1 MIKSSRAFDANERV
15 AEYRKSVA
23 AVQEN
28 VLLFKGYLGPTVKDK
43 PELTSVGER
52 AARAAGVIVDS
63 LGKLRCPPGTPNA
76 NQFTDM
82 QMSNCLVPSAETV
95 ATNTRKIALKAGKLT
110 QGASSLLKSK
120 KTKDRAK
127 IGALLAL
134 QTLDYIH
141 ADGSGSVEKSVI
153 LALSLAQTMGADM
166 VDFAA
171 DSLHNR
177 GKIGDR
183 QRKLLKT
190 VSGKIRGADSSDFG
204 VAITAKIKGK
214 KGKDKEPSKLK
225 SVNGFRRGN
234 SKLAKAK
241 EFDSVV
247 GAADANGRNISR
259 DLPTVIK
266 DIDTVEKASEH
277 LKNGGKINEIS
288 DTLALDAILDN
299 IDVYGNDGSVSE
311 LKRFELLGTGGGV
324 VGMNRLKDRTTGQ
337 MLGVKYASRKQL
349 WDKESTVSQAPLT
362 KGFSKRWEEPVNE
375 VLAVSIAEEFGYPSS
390 SLRVVQAAP
399 TEAAM
404 GVVTDLVHNSYEGQI
419 LSSSPEIMRKV
430 DSRKLMHMH
439 VMDIVMANGDRHSG
453 NILFAENSDGVDA
466 IPIDHSFVLS
476 VSEYSDTAE
485 KFSSGILSH
494 PVGNELAARHGR
506 SAEGHNKLVE
516 ETEKVLQDIQKI
528 DADSLETR
536 LLSQLDEMVNDRN
549 LIGEFALTPERLK
562 EMEKLQS
569 DIRKSASRLREM
581 QGMTPKQLADIVVKP
596 LNWGADTD
604 TALQDILNMDV
615 V

>member
-1 MIKSSRAFDANERV
+1 
-15 AEYRKSVA
+15 
-23 AVQEN
+23 
-28 VLLFKGYLGPTVKDK
+28 
-43 PELTSVGER
+43 
-52 AARAAGVIVDS
+52 
-63 LGKLRCPPGTPNA
+63 
-76 NQFTDM
+76 
-82 QMSNCLVPSAETV
+82 
-95 ATNTRKIALKAGKLT
+95 
-110 QGASSLLKSK
+110 
-120 KTKDRAK
+120 
-127 IGALLAL
+127 
-134 QTLDYIH
+134 
-141 ADGSGSVEKSVI
+141 
-153 LALSLAQTMGADM
+153 
-166 VDFAA
+166 
-171 DSLHNR
+171 
-177 GKIGDR
+177 
-183 QRKLLKT
+183 
-190 VSGKIRGADSSDFG
+190 
-204 VAITAKIKGK
+204 
-214 KGKDKEPSKLK
+214 
-225 SVNGFRRGN
+225 
-234 SKLAKAK
+234 
-241 EFDSVV
+241 
-247 GAADANGRNISR
+247 
-259 DLPTVIK
+259 
-266 DIDTVEKASEH
+266 
-277 LKNGGKINEIS
+277 
-288 DTLALDAILDN
+288 
-299 IDVYGNDGSVSE
+299 
-311 LKRFELLGTGGGV
+311 
-324 VGMNRLKDRTTGQ
+324 MNRLKDRTTGQ